1 MLYSSVLLSSLPF
14 FPSLSSP
21 FFLPPHLLSPLL
33 SSYAFFFQFMSET
46 WGQWYQGV
54 DNSGDITLWENVEGL
69 IEVVRRE
76 LGEVY
81 LVRRGRGG
89 GGKGEG

>member
-1 MLYSSVLLSSLPF
+1 
-14 FPSLSSP
+14 
-21 FFLPPHLLSPLL
+21 
-33 SSYAFFFQFMSET
+33 MSET

-81 LVRRGRGG
+81 LVRRGRGREKRKRSKERG
-89 GGKGEG
+89 MDGRREGVSE